1 MRRVLLSWL
10 VLSVVAVG
18 PVSARDRQPLHVK
31 YVASGNAE
39 RTADFKKFLEDEF
52 ATVSV
57 TTGRDFDPKTAG
69 PYDVLIIDARVQP
82 ALPADF
88 TKPILLLGSNSSA
101 VDAISDNGIWTANMA
116 GSKLDWL

>member
-10 VLSVVAVG
+10 VLSTVAVG
-18 PVSARDRQPLHVK
+18 EVSARDRQPLHVK
-31 YVASGNAE
+31 YVASANAE

-69 PYDVLIIDARVQP
+69 SYDVLIVDTCIQP
-82 ALPADF
+82 SLPADF
-88 TKPILLLGSNSSA
+88 TKPILLLGSNASGA
-101 VDAISDNGIWTANMA
+101 DAISDNGIWTANMA